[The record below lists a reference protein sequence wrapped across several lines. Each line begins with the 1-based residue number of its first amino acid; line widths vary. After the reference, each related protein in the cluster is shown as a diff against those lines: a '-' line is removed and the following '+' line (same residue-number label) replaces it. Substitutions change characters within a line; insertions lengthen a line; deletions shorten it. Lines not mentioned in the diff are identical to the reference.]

1 MTYANDVQTVATPVN
16 QPVRGMNQIVNR
28 TGGYGFEITDE
39 QRLER
44 FLILGH
50 QGGTY
55 YATQRELS
63 YETADC
69 LDRLDPLTAIEIIC
83 NVSDKGR
90 APKNDPAIFALAYL
104 TAKRHPSVTGYVLSH
119 AVRKVCR
126 TGTHLFDYLNNC
138 KALGRGWGPAFC
150 RAISDWYTQRSPLSL
165 AKQVTKYAQR
175 NGWSHRD
182 VLRKCHVVPGNYT
195 QNMVLAFAAQHDG
208 WGGCLPDDANWDSYN
223 VHAYLHAVTVAHA
236 DGTTAND
243 LIRLI
248 EQVGLEREHIPTEKL
263 NMPAIWEA
271 LLPNMGLMAMIR
283 NLNKMTSIGMV
294 RPLSVASNLICEKL
308 NDAEAIKTQRL
319 HPIAILIAQRMYKR
333 GYGDLGS
340 LRWTPDQNVVAALE
354 SAFYKAFDAVEPT
367 GKRIMLG
374 VDVSGSM
381 GNHRCTGTNL
391 LTSREAACLM
401 AMLAVRTEPRTF
413 IHAFSNEFMALPL
426 SKTSTLEEAVTYTR
440 TLPFM
445 RTNCGIPM
453 QYAIAHNL
461 EVDCFC
467 IYTDNETNDGERQAF
482 QLLRKYRERTGINA
496 KLAVF
501 GFANTNFS
509 IADPNDAGMMDF
521 VGFDASAP
529 VLLNNFIES

>member
-1 MTYANDVQTVATPVN
+1 MTYANDVQTVSTPVN
-16 QPVRGMNQIVNR
+16 QPVRGMTQIVNR

-69 LDRLDPLTAIEIIC
+69 LDRLNPLVAIEIIC

-104 TAKRHPSVTGYVLSH
+104 IAKRHPSITGSVMSH
-119 AVRKVCR
+119 AIRKVCR
-126 TGTHLFDYLNNC
+126 TGTHLFDFLTNC
-138 KALGRGWGPAFC
+138 KAMGRGWGPAF
-150 RAISDWYTQRSPLSL
+150 RSAVSDWYTQRSPLAL
-165 AKQVTKYAQR
+165 AKQITKYAQR
-175 NGWSHRD
+175 NGWAHRD
-182 VLRKCHVVPGNYT
+182 VLRLCHAKPNDFV
-195 QNMVLAFAAQHDG
+195 QNMLFAFATQHDG
-208 WGGCLPDDANWDSYN
+208 WGGCLPDDAAWNDYN
-223 VHAYLHAVTVAHA
+223 VHAYLHAVTAVQDPALRTS
-236 DGTTAND
+236 D
-243 LIRLI
+243 II
-248 EQVGLEREHIPTEKL
+248 QMIQQVGLEREHLPTQRL
-263 NMPAIWEA
+263 NEPAIWEA

-294 RPLSVASNLICEKL
+294 RPLSAASNLICEKL
-308 NDAEAIKTQRL
+308 NDADEIKSQRL
-319 HPIAILIAQRMYKR
+319 HPISILIAQRMYKQ
-333 GYGDLGS
+333 GYGTLGS

-354 SAFYKAFDAVEPT
+354 SAFYKAFDAVTPT
-367 GKRIMLG
+367 GKRIMCG

-381 GNHRCTGTNL
+381 GQHRCTGTNL
-391 LTSREAACLM
+391 ITAREAACLM

-413 IHAFSNEFMALPL
+413 IHAFSNRFMQLPL

-440 TLPFM
+440 TLPFE
-445 RTNCGIPM
+445 RTNCGVPM
-453 QYAIAHNL
+453 QYALDNNL

-467 IYTDNETNDGERQAF
+467 IYTDNETNDGNKQAF
-482 QLLRKYRERTGINA
+482 QLLREYRRRTGIPA